1 MHRRSTQDAQ
11 IRVRKPHSVIIRWM
25 GESSPK
31 ISPFSWKGHKSL
43 ELSFK
48 ILTFGSTKG
57 SKTGVINFQFKR
69 QGFLYGVLM
78 S

>member
-1 MHRRSTQDAQ
+1 
-11 IRVRKPHSVIIRWM
+11 M